1 MGVLRLQMH
10 ATAPDPAEQ
19 TLGTSQS
26 VGCVCIAALLNEF
39 VDRQGLRG
47 EDCERSL
54 AAGRLLW
61 VLRRDRTPTACPGRY
76 MVVVDAKS
84 P

>member
-19 TLGTSQS
+19 TLGTPQS
-26 VGCVCIAALLNEF
+26 EGCVRIAALLNEF

-47 EDCERSL
+47 EDCERS
-54 AAGRLLW
+54 W
-61 VLRRDRTPTACPGRY
+61 WSI
-76 MVVVDAKS
+76 KS